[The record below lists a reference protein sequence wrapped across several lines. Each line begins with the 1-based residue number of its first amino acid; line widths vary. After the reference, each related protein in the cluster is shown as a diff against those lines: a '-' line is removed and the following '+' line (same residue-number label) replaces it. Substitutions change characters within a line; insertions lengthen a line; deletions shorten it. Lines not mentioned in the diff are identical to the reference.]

1 MKDKIEK
8 YAKRYDISIER
19 INVWSGSI
27 WIYDKDKVNT
37 DKFLNDLRHDV
48 FVSSITQY
56 YKEDAP
62 SHYPNSISITFKE
75 ID

>member
-19 INVWSGSI
+19 INVWSGSV

-37 DKFLNDLRHDV
+37 DKFLNDLRNDV

-56 YKEDAP
+56 FQQDRPK
-62 SHYPNSISITFKE
+62 HIPNSVSITYQE
-75 ID
+75 L